1 MKQKQITDVKTKAQC
16 EVDRLTTEMESA
28 EQKLNKMEI
37 DYAKLAK
44 ENRRLQ
50 QLVTDLQEE
59 PSDIID
65 EAYYIQ
71 QLNQK
76 ETMVQQ
82 AHIKIDQ
89 VQTLLNN
96 KAAESEQTK
105 VQLTS
110 AANIINL
117 TEKERDLLKN
127 ENKQL
132 QKQLKETKRKA
143 DRSAQLEN

>member
-1 MKQKQITDVKTKAQC
+1 MEQKDADIEQLTATLAFERSIKQKQINDARTKAQC
-16 EVDRLTTEMESA
+16 QIDQLSA
-28 EQKLNKMEI
+28 ELNDAEQRCSKMEI
-37 DYAKLAK
+37 DNAKLVQ

-71 QLNQK
+71 QLGQK

-82 AHIKIDQ
+82 AHTKIDE
-89 VQTLLNN
+89 VQAMLDN

-105 VQLTS
+105 
-110 AANIINL
+110 A
-117 TEKERDLLKN
+117 
-127 ENKQL
+127 
-132 QKQLKETKRKA
+132 
-143 DRSAQLEN
+143 